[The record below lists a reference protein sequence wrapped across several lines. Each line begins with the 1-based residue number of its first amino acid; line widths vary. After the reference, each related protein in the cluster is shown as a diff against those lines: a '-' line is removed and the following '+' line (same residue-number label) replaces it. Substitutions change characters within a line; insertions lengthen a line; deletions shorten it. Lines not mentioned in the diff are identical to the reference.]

1 MYINMP
7 NLPISQLQSTD
18 ILIGDELFPLVQGG
32 ITKQTTFATITSG
45 SYEANSYYLSA
56 YHTNSIYMT
65 GSAYT
70 IYPMVYN
77 TTDLSKGISIS
88 GSNND
93 KIKFEND
100 GIYDIQFSAQI
111 DKTNS
116 SNQKLYIWLSKNGT
130 NIAYSNTAVALF
142 GGSNEESVAAWN
154 FYIQASAG
162 DYYQLLM
169 ATTDSNVI
177 IQADPSPSGSI
188 PAIPSII
195 LTVGRVG

>member
-1 MYINMP
+1 MP
-7 NLPISQLQSTD
+7 NLPISQLPAANSLTGAE
-18 ILIGDELFPLVQGG
+18 IFPLVQDG
-32 ITKQTTFATITSG
+32 ITKQTTFDTIVSG

-56 YHTNSIYMT
+56 YHTDSIYMT

-77 TTDLSKGISIS
+77 TTDLANGISIS

-93 KIKFEND
+93 KIKFYNN
-100 GIYDIQFSAQI
+100 GVYDIQFSAQI

-130 NIAYSNTAVALF
+130 NVAYSNTAVAVF

-154 FYIQASAG
+154 FYVRASAG

-169 ATTDSNVI
+169 ATTDSNII

>member
-1 MYINMP
+1 MP
-7 NLPISQLQSTD
+7 NLPISQLPAANSLTGAE
-18 ILIGDELFPLVQGG
+18 IFPLVQDG
-32 ITKQTTFATITSG
+32 ITKQTTFDTIASG

-56 YHTNSIYMT
+56 YHTDSIYMT

-77 TTDLSKGISIS
+77 TTDLANGISIS
-88 GSNND
+88 GSNNY
-93 KIKFEND
+93 KIKFYNN
-100 GIYDIQFSAQI
+100 GVYDIQFSAQI

-130 NIAYSNTAVALF
+130 NVAYSNTAVAVF

-154 FYIQASAG
+154 FYVRASAG
-162 DYYQLLM
+162 DYYQILM
-169 ATTDSNVI
+169 ATTDSNII

-188 PAIPSII
+188 PAVPSII

>member
-1 MYINMP
+1 MP
-7 NLPISQLQSTD
+7 NLPISQLPAANSLTGAE
-18 ILIGDELFPLVQGG
+18 IFPLVQDG
-32 ITKQTTFATITSG
+32 ITKQTTFDTIASG

-56 YHTNSIYMT
+56 YHTDSIYMT

-77 TTDLSKGISIS
+77 TTDLANGISIS

-93 KIKFEND
+93 KIKFYNN
-100 GIYDIQFSAQI
+100 GVYDIQFSAQI

-116 SNQKLYIWLSKNGT
+116 SNQKLYIWLAKNGT
-130 NIAYSNTAVALF
+130 DIAYSNTAVAVF

-154 FYIQASAG
+154 FYVRASAG
-162 DYYQLLM
+162 DYYQILM
-169 ATTDSNVI
+169 ATTDSNII

-188 PAIPSII
+188 PAVPSII

>member
-1 MYINMP
+1 MP
-7 NLPISQLQSTD
+7 NLPISQLPSASALTGAE
-18 ILIGDELFPLVQGG
+18 IFPLVQGG
-32 ITKQTTFATITSG
+32 ITKQTTFATLASG

-56 YHTNSIYMT
+56 YHTNSIYLT
-65 GSAYT
+65 GSAYS
-70 IYPMVYN
+70 IYSMSFN
-77 TTDLSKGISIS
+77 TTDLSNGISIS
-88 GSNND
+88 GSDND
-93 KIKFEND
+93 KIKFYNN
-100 GIYDIQFSAQI
+100 GVYNIQFSAQI

-116 SNQKLYIWLSKNGT
+116 SNHKLYIWLAKNGT
-130 NIAYSNTAVALF
+130 NVAYSNTAVAIF

-154 FYIQASAG
+154 FYTQASVG

-177 IQADPSPSGSI
+177 IQADASPSGSI

>member
-1 MYINMP
+1 MP
-7 NLPISQLQSTD
+7 NLPISSLPASNALTGAE
-18 ILIGDELFPLVQGG
+18 IFPLVQDG

-56 YHTNSIYMT
+56 YHTNSIYLT
-65 GSAYT
+65 GSAYS
-70 IYPMVYN
+70 IYSMSFN
-77 TTDLSKGISIS
+77 TTDLSNGISIS
-88 GSNND
+88 GSDNS
-93 KIKFEND
+93 KIKFYNN
-100 GIYDIQFSAQI
+100 GVYNIQFSAQI

-116 SNQKLYIWLSKNGT
+116 SNHKLYIWLAKNGT
-130 NIAYSNTAVALF
+130 NVAYSNTAVAIF

-154 FYIQASAG
+154 FYTQASVG

-169 ATTDSNVI
+169 ATTDSNVL